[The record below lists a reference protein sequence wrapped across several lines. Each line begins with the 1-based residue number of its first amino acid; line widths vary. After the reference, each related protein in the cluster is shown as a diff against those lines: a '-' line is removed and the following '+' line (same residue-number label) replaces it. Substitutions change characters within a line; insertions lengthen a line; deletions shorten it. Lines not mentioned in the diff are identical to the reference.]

1 MFINLRIRLKQIFA
15 SQLRVSRDDHSPI
28 LFEDYNESS
37 YYYILNNNKSNIYT
51 LDETYELLK
60 KEDPID
66 PTTRRKIYKVTIVK
80 IRFNR

>member
-15 SQLRVSRDDHSPI
+15 PCLRISRDDHSPI
-28 LFEDYNESS
+28 LFEDYEESS

-51 LDETYELLK
+51 LHETYELLK

-66 PTTRRKIYKVTIVK
+66 PTTRCKIYNVRIVK
-80 IRFNR
+80 VRFNR